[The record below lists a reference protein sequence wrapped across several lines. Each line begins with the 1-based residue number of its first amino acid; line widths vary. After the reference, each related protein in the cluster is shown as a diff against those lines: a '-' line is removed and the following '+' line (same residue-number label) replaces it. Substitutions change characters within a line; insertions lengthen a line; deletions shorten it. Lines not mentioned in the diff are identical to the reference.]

1 MVQAVFRGEAVR
13 VMPDVQEAYAAARDE
28 HEQPTLDS
36 WMTVNTSMKTI
47 ARDERPGSL
56 INM

>member
-36 WMTVNTSMKTI
+36 WMTVNKTI

-56 INM
+56 INV